1 MQLCDYITVGGNAPF
16 ACLSL
21 WVLVARWV
29 LVTVGVSLTHGS
41 VLYRALHWVDIQM
54 LCVPV
59 DEEIPEVSDNVVK
72 AITGESWMV
81 SHRIPLGLNQTCL
94 FKSWV
99 VFRGLQCVAFFVCFL
114 TFIEPGEA
122 H

>member
-1 MQLCDYITVGGNAPF
+1 MGGNAPF

-72 AITGESWMV
+72 AITGELWMV
-81 SHRIPLGLNQTCL
+81 LHWTPLGLNQNMGSVVRGHCSVL
-94 FKSWV
+94 PLVCYKSV
-99 VFRGLQCVAFFVCFL
+99 VQ
-114 TFIEPGEA
+114 TFINLVNEILLVWTGL
-122 H
+122 